1 MRGLQDAHRS
11 AAANIRSHSSQQSA
25 LLAFAGL
32 VSSGSLWRSFVAPL
46 HTVAKGN
53 IHSNG
58 RSGNFLSD
66 LHEQLQ
72 VLRNIERKLAGVRL
86 CS

>member
-11 AAANIRSHSSQQSA
+11 TTANIRSHSSHQPA
-25 LLAFAGL
+25 LLAFAGF
-32 VSSGSLWRSFVAPL
+32 VPSGSVWQSFVAPL

-53 IHSNG
+53 IHSNE

-72 VLRNIERKLAGVRL
+72 VLRNIDHKLAGVL
-86 CS
+86 FCS